1 MESLGA
7 RLKREREQRKITL
20 EEISLSTKIGTRFL
34 LAIEEEQFD
43 QLPGGIFNKGFVKAY
58 ARSVGVDET
67 EAVAEYE
74 LAVAPV
80 IPETP
85 PAAGAAGASTPSPSI
100 PIPEFPL
107 HVEVTDDDNP
117 GLPWEWF
124 AAALLIVAFCFALW
138 GFHSRDKSVK
148 PALPARVT
156 EPAKGPSAEAP
167 VVAQTTAT
175 ETAPAVAPPS
185 GSAGSTSATASIP
198 AEQAPSVSGFGNA
211 SPRPQDSEAAGRAS
225 STPGAFLVQIKARE
239 DSWVVISADGREIM
253 QATLNASAEKS
264 IGARDQVV
272 IKTGNAGA
280 LDISFNGKK
289 LPTQG
294 APNEVKTLTFDPRG
308 PKL

>member
-1 MESLGA
+1 VESLGA

-58 ARSVGVDET
+58 ARSVGVDEA

-74 LAVAPV
+74 LAVAPAM
-80 IPETP
+80 PENQS
-85 PAAGAAGASTPSPSI
+85 AAGVTGAPAPSI
-100 PIPEFPL
+100 PFPEFPL
-107 HVEVTDDDNP
+107 HVEDTSEDRL
-117 GLPWEWF
+117 GIPWEWF

-138 GFHSRDKSVK
+138 GFHSRNRAFKHV
-148 PALPARVT
+148 LPARVA
-156 EPAKGPSAEAP
+156 EPAGSPPAEAH
-167 VVAQTTAT
+167 VVAQTTAA
-175 ETAPAVAPPS
+175 ETAPSVDPPS
-185 GSAGSTSATASIP
+185 GSAESTSAPAPAVPPVSASG
-198 AEQAPSVSGFGNA
+198 SGNA
-211 SPRPQDSEAAGRAS
+211 SPRPQDSAGSPS
-225 STPGAFLVQIKARE
+225 STPGTFLVQIKARE
-239 DSWVVISADGREIM
+239 DSWVAISADGREIM

-289 LPTQG
+289 LPVQG
-294 APNEVKTLTFDPRG
+294 APNEVKTLTFDPSG